1 MSRDD
6 LEVAMDVNE
15 VCKSL
20 IALPGLQTKEIDT
33 ATKRNGKEDKG
44 VLWSRLQQPVHPS
57 QKIMNILRSVSIGTK
72 RARQK

>member
-44 VLWSRLQQPVHPS
+44 VL
-57 QKIMNILRSVSIGTK
+57 
-72 RARQK
+72 